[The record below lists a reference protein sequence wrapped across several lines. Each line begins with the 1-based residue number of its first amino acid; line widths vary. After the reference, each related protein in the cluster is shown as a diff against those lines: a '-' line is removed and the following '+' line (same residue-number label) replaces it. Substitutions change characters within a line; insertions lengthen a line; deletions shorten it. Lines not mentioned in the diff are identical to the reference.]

1 MASIVLEHRH
11 TAHVTYPV
19 FGEKEESNV
28 NFSPLASWGRESSI
42 RVQWRECNSYL
53 IKCSSV
59 LRVSYLVL
67 QSDLC
72 AQSVVGV
79 PLLSEG
85 QAVFCPLVLGLQRSC
100 YLAGLC
106 VSRARALEL
115 LQHQEN
121 KYGTL
126 HLECNIFVTFSNFEF
141 SNFEFLNFK
150 FFNFNFFFQISNFWI
165 SNFWI
170 KKKKK
175 KIFWIF
181 LFLNLENL
189 KLIMKNGYLQ
199 SKGHWVRNCISL
211 KNECELTLCQ
221 SRLHTAS
228 ETFVR
233 HKKNNIEFDFLCFT
247 HL

>member
-42 RVQWRECNSYL
+42 RVQRRECNSYL

-106 VSRARALEL
+106 VSRAGALEL
-115 LQHQEN
+115 LQHQDN

-126 HLECNIFVTFSNFEF
+126 HLECNIFEFLIFEF
-141 SNFEFLNFK
+141 QIFEFLIFEFQIFEFHIFEFWISEFWILNFEFLNFK
-150 FFNFNFFFQISNFWI
+150 FLNF
-165 SNFWI
+165 
-170 KKKKK
+170 K
-175 KIFWIF
+175 
-181 LFLNLENL
+181 FLNF
-189 KLIMKNGYLQ
+189 K
-199 SKGHWVRNCISL
+199 
-211 KNECELTLCQ
+211 
-221 SRLHTAS
+221 
-228 ETFVR
+228 F
-233 HKKNNIEFDFLCFT
+233 
-247 HL
+247 

>member
-126 HLECNIFVTFSNFEF
+126 HLECNILEFRIFEF
-141 SNFEFLNFK
+141 FIFEFRIFKFQIFKFQISEFNFFLILLLNFKFLNFEFLNFE
-150 FFNFNFFFQISNFWI
+150 FLNFEFLNFEFLIFWI
-165 SNFWI
+165 SN
-170 KKKKK
+170 
-175 KIFWIF
+175 
-181 LFLNLENL
+181 
-189 KLIMKNGYLQ
+189 
-199 SKGHWVRNCISL
+199 
-211 KNECELTLCQ
+211 
-221 SRLHTAS
+221 
-228 ETFVR
+228 
-233 HKKNNIEFDFLCFT
+233 
-247 HL
+247 